1 MSAFGDSSSTG
12 QDFDDDM
19 LLDDG
24 SGGSMP
30 PNTRAS
36 SSNGAEPTIEPKLT
50 DEALKKGL
58 ELVFKNASECHS
70 RWDRTR
76 RGFCGV
82 LKRSEK
88 SASTSGCK
96 FETDLQQLVDDV
108 DALDNEVLRKESDY
122 KAGTSFTQFGVTDM
136 GEVQTVVV
144 RMASLVREASRK
156 SQTLEMM
163 MKVEAS
169 LGKKE

>member
-1 MSAFGDSSSTG
+1 MEAAVACHPIRANRLPTLVSP
-12 QDFDDDM
+12 DD
-19 LLDDG
+19 
-24 SGGSMP
+24 
-30 PNTRAS
+30 AAKA
-36 SSNGAEPTIEPKLT
+36 AEE
-50 DEALKKGL
+50 LKKGL

-108 DALDNEVLRKESDY
+108 DKLDDEVLRKESDY
-122 KAGTSFTQFGVTDM
+122 KAGTSFKAFGVKDM
-136 GEVQTVVV
+136 DDVKSVVV
-144 RMASLVREASRK
+144 RMTSLVREASRK
-156 SQTLEMM
+156 SQALEMM

>member
-12 QDFDDDM
+12 QDFGQDM

-24 SGGSMP
+24 SGGGMP

-36 SSNGAEPTIEPKLT
+36 ITGTEPKLT

-88 SASTSGCK
+88 SASTSGRK

-108 DALDNEVLRKESDY
+108 DTLDNNVLRKESDY
-122 KAGTSFTQFGVTDM
+122 KQAPH
-136 GEVQTVVV
+136 
-144 RMASLVREASRK
+144 SR
-156 SQTLEMM
+156 T
-163 MKVEAS
+163 
-169 LGKKE
+169 